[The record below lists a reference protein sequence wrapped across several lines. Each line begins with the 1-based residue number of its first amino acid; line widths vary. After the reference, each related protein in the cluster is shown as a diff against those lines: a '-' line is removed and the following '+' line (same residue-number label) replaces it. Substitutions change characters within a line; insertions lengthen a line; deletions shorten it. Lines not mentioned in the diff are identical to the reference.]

1 MNFRATPLIVVLL
14 LLYSACTADQLPE
27 PEVGA
32 CGNIEPTYTQDIRP
46 IIESSCSYSGCHLDG
61 TSGNF
66 QSFAG
71 LRLYLE
77 DGSFRNRVIS
87 LREDETLGMPPNYA
101 PADRP
106 QDLTDEEL
114 DLIGCWLAAGF
125 PE

>member
-1 MNFRATPLIVVLL
+1 MTHRAISGVAALL
-14 LLYSACTADQLPE
+14 LLLSACTADELPAPQL
-27 PEVGA
+27 GA
-32 CGNIEPTYTQDIRP
+32 CDNLEPTYDPDIRP

-61 TSGNF
+61 SSGNF
-66 QSFAG
+66 QTFAG

-87 LREDETLGMPPNYA
+87 LRTDEVLGMPPDYA

-106 QDLTDEEL
+106 KDLTDAEL
-114 DLIGCWLAAGF
+114 DLIACWLAAGF